1 MASVPTD
8 FAAAP
13 SPLLPCPLWPRQVG
27 VMGGAF
33 PVTNDDFMAR
43 LARRGGNA
51 GDTARV
57 MMLADLE
64 VRRLPC

>member
-1 MASVPTD
+1 
-8 FAAAP
+8 
-13 SPLLPCPLWPRQVG
+13 
-27 VMGGAF
+27 MGGAF

>member
-1 MASVPTD
+1 
-8 FAAAP
+8 
-13 SPLLPCPLWPRQVG
+13 
-27 VMGGAF
+27 MGGAF

-64 VRRLPC
+64 VRGCLADGFVPPGGIC